1 MASRA
6 GSFAPA
12 SRSTRASPARSVS
25 ARARSHAS
33 ASARS
38 PAPDRDRAPW
48 TPRGARAA
56 RRFRAGAQRADDARV
71 GITRGRSALRRA
83 AAERR
88 PSVDAPGDDADARAA
103 AVADAREETP
113 SDYSHVDPAY
123 LFGTIEPSL
132 SYLNDFERAE
142 VRAATELAFA
152 AHDGQRRKSGEPFV
166 VHPVAVAGI
175 LADMRMD
182 HETLIAGLL
191 HDTVEDTDRVT
202 FESIEARFGPA
213 VRRIVEGETKVS
225 KVSSSVSKRGG
236 GGGGAEPAEATETTP
251 SSNDA
256 VPAASKS
263 AVQADDLREMF
274 LAMTQEVRVII
285 VKLADRLHNMRTL
298 GALKPEK
305 RVKIARE
312 TLLVFAPLAKLLGM
326 YRVKNELERLAF
338 AHGAP
343 ELHAA
348 TSRRHDELIARQE
361 PVVMRAA
368 EELSV
373 ACERDEFLRASC
385 ARVEVTARAKEFYG
399 MYRKAG
405 GAETLAGFGASP
417 EDAAAALERVNEVA
431 QLRVVLRLDDDKEGW
446 SDGGANGVSSRVC
459 YHVLGM
465 VHAMW
470 PPVPGRMK
478 DYIATPKLNGYRAL
492 HTVVLPIGSEQGA
505 PDPEGR
511 GRVAEHEVFP
521 LELQIRTE
529 SMDRR
534 AELGI
539 AADPEVKAAWRT
551 TARRTGRR
559 LLRARRR
566 ERGEGEGEGE
576 EGRPP
581 EDSFDFDA
589 DSDSDSDSEEDSE
602 EDSVLIRSGHARQV
616 AWLSNIREW
625 QEEFLGVLTAE
636 EFVDTIT
643 GDLLGR
649 RVFVFTP
656 SGGVMNLPHG
666 STAVDYAF
674 YVDRGLDATEARVNG
689 VAVPFDTPLRNAD
702 VVEIA
707 VGVSNLELDAGG
719 AGEASAAAVA
729 NAARKHAIATQTRFL
744 EMARTRSARAKIK
757 KFLAEA
763 RAELGP
769 GATTDAAPTDDRSDH
784 SGVLG
789 ISALDAMP
797 SSEHDIID
805 PDDRSASAAAM
816 ETRLAATRV
825 VETRRGANADGARG
839 GVAVSPSALR
849 KFSAATVWLRC
860 EDRDGLLREIS
871 ATITEIGGCS
881 IVGYAGESL
890 GDGEFVMTYTFVL
903 DAKGEL
909 ARALERCGDDDDAAK
924 RAATRSVLEFDARL
938 AALYRELGRNE
949 AVKDARL
956 FCKRGVVD
964 VDAALE

>member
-1 MASRA
+1 M
-6 GSFAPA
+6 
-12 SRSTRASPARSVS
+12 
-25 ARARSHAS
+25 
-33 ASARS
+33 
-38 PAPDRDRAPW
+38 
-48 TPRGARAA
+48 
-56 RRFRAGAQRADDARV
+56 
-71 GITRGRSALRRA
+71 
-83 AAERR
+83 
-88 PSVDAPGDDADARAA
+88 
-103 AVADAREETP
+103 
-113 SDYSHVDPAY
+113 
-123 LFGTIEPSL
+123 
-132 SYLNDFERAE
+132 
-142 VRAATELAFA
+142 
-152 AHDGQRRKSGEPFV
+152 
-166 VHPVAVAGI
+166 
-175 LADMRMD
+175 
-182 HETLIAGLL
+182 
-191 HDTVEDTDRVT
+191 
-202 FESIEARFGPA
+202 
-213 VRRIVEGETKVS
+213 
-225 KVSSSVSKRGG
+225 
-236 GGGGAEPAEATETTP
+236 
-251 SSNDA
+251 
-256 VPAASKS
+256 
-263 AVQADDLREMF
+263 
-274 LAMTQEVRVII
+274 
-285 VKLADRLHNMRTL
+285 
-298 GALKPEK
+298 
-305 RVKIARE
+305 
-312 TLLVFAPLAKLLGM
+312 
-326 YRVKNELERLAF
+326 
-338 AHGAP
+338 
-343 ELHAA
+343 
-348 TSRRHDELIARQE
+348 
-361 PVVMRAA
+361 
-368 EELSV
+368 
-373 ACERDEFLRASC
+373 
-385 ARVEVTARAKEFYG
+385 
-399 MYRKAG
+399 
-405 GAETLAGFGASP
+405 
-417 EDAAAALERVNEVA
+417 
-431 QLRVVLRLDDDKEGW
+431 
-446 SDGGANGVSSRVC
+446 
-459 YHVLGM
+459 
-465 VHAMW
+465 
-470 PPVPGRMK
+470 
-478 DYIATPKLNGYRAL
+478 
-492 HTVVLPIGSEQGA
+492 
-505 PDPEGR
+505 
-511 GRVAEHEVFP
+511 
-521 LELQIRTE
+521 
-529 SMDRR
+529 
-534 AELGI
+534 
-539 AADPEVKAAWRT
+539 
-551 TARRTGRR
+551 
-559 LLRARRR
+559 
-566 ERGEGEGEGE
+566 
-576 EGRPP
+576 
-581 EDSFDFDA
+581 
-589 DSDSDSDSEEDSE
+589 
-602 EDSVLIRSGHARQV
+602 
-616 AWLSNIREW
+616 
-625 QEEFLGVLTAE
+625 TAE

-769 GATTDAAPTDDRSDH
+769 GATTADDRSDH

-797 SSEHDIID
+797 SSEHDIIE

-825 VETRRGANADGARG
+825 VETRRGANAEGTRG

-909 ARALERCGDDDDAAK
+909 ARALERCGDDDAAAK